1 MMLQTHS
8 PQQPFLY
15 EENGQAFDLKY
26 WLGLLGRR
34 ILWFSIPFLLI
45 ATVGLSVVAIQRP
58 IYRAEGE
65 ILVESPQISPSL
77 VRPTVTDVAD
87 DVQVIQQRIMARDN
101 LLAVVKKFNLF
112 PDAREAMPEAGLVEL
127 MRNRVAITP
136 VKLESQSDTGPH
148 DPTIAFTLTFDYEI
162 PDLAMRVAND
172 LLTAILSEDASKRT
186 NNATETTKFLEQE
199 VKRLQDEHDAVV
211 AQLTAIKLQPPDQ
224 DQVVPEAVKT
234 QMKTLADLEAELV
247 QKASVYSDEYPE
259 VKNLKKEIAALKH
272 VLAEAPQRTST
283 DNNGPPADVAT
294 EVLKQQQLDLEKN
307 LEDANSKLTAARLGE
322 SMERGQQAE
331 RLQVLEQ
338 PSLPQIPVGPKRLKW
353 YAIVLAAAAAIGGG
367 AAFAAEMLD
376 GSIRG
381 SRELTGIIDRH
392 LIVTIPYLSAPGEEY
407 RRRRN
412 FVVLCAT
419 LAVAFAVA
427 VAVPMILRESVSQND
442 EAMTDAF
449 GHLFR

>member
-1 MMLQTHS
+1 MMMLQTHS

-172 LLTAILSEDASKRT
+172 LLTAILSEDA
-186 NNATETTKFLEQE
+186 
-199 VKRLQDEHDAVV
+199 
-211 AQLTAIKLQPPDQ
+211 
-224 DQVVPEAVKT
+224 
-234 QMKTLADLEAELV
+234 
-247 QKASVYSDEYPE
+247 
-259 VKNLKKEIAALKH
+259 
-272 VLAEAPQRTST
+272 
-283 DNNGPPADVAT
+283 
-294 EVLKQQQLDLEKN
+294 
-307 LEDANSKLTAARLGE
+307 
-322 SMERGQQAE
+322 
-331 RLQVLEQ
+331 
-338 PSLPQIPVGPKRLKW
+338 
-353 YAIVLAAAAAIGGG
+353 
-367 AAFAAEMLD
+367 
-376 GSIRG
+376 
-381 SRELTGIIDRH
+381 
-392 LIVTIPYLSAPGEEY
+392 
-407 RRRRN
+407 
-412 FVVLCAT
+412 
-419 LAVAFAVA
+419 
-427 VAVPMILRESVSQND
+427 
-442 EAMTDAF
+442 
-449 GHLFR
+449 